1 MSYRYFSA
9 VSLSPKSPDSQ
20 PYVTLIFPAYN
31 ESKRIAGTVRE
42 AIQYFED
49 CSLSYEII
57 VAADG
62 DDGTREIV
70 RDIGREN
77 PAVKVIGSAR
87 RGGKG
92 LGVRTAV
99 FMARGQIIGFSDADN
114 KTPISEFTKLDAAL
128 RGGADMAI
136 GSRGLPETVIE
147 CPQPLIRRLGSKVF
161 AVVMRM
167 IVGLS
172 GISDSQCGFKFFQAD
187 VARYLFERQRIDGY
201 MFDVEILAIAMRAE
215 FSIAQVPV
223 RWRDDKDSRFQII
236 SGGIRDMRELI
247 AIRLMALRGLY
258 NRPRESVIC
267 EFPVPDLDSS
277 VEETIANRSA
287 L

>member
-1 MSYRYFSA
+1 
-9 VSLSPKSPDSQ
+9 VSFSPKNPESQ
-20 PYVTLIFPAYN
+20 PYITLIFPAYN

-42 AIQYFED
+42 AIQYFKD
-49 CSLSYEII
+49 HGHSYEII

-70 RDIGREN
+70 REIGREN

-92 LGVRTAV
+92 LGIRTAV
-99 FMARGQIIGFSDADN
+99 FMARGQTIGFSDADN
-114 KTPISEFTKLDAAL
+114 KTPISEFSKLDAAL
-128 RGGADMAI
+128 RAGADMAI

-147 CPQPLIRRLGSKVF
+147 CPQPLIRRVGSKVF
-161 AVVMRM
+161 AVVMKL
-167 IVGLS
+167 IVGLR
-172 GISDSQCGFKFFQAD
+172 GITDSQCGFKFFQAD

-201 MFDVEILAIAMRAE
+201 MFDVEILAIAMRAK
-215 FSIAQVPV
+215 FSVAQVPV
-223 RWRDDKDSRFQII
+223 RWRDDKDSRFHII
-236 SGGIRDMRELI
+236 SGGLRDMRELI

-258 NRPRESVIC
+258 NRPREKVIC
-267 EFPVPDLDSS
+267 QFPTPDLNSS
-277 VEETIANRSA
+277 VTETIAKRQSA